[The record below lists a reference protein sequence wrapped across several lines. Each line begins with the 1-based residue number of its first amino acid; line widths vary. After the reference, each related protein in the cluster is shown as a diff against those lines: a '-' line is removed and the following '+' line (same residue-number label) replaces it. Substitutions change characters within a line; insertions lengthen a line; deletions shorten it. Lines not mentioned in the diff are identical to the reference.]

1 MTHTFILEPFVFGRF
16 RSYETPTGLGG
27 TPLVM
32 RSRMSTSA
40 PAKVPTPERPGG
52 APAFGFLDRYFRIS
66 ERGSSVAREVRGGLA
81 TFFAMAYIIVLN
93 PIILGS
99 AKDMYGHQLDN
110 GQLVTATTL
119 SAAFTTLLMGVI
131 GNVPI
136 ALAAGLGVNSVVAL
150 QLAPRMSWPDA
161 MGMVVLAGFVVML
174 LVATGLRERVMN
186 AVPFG
191 LRKAISIGIGLF
203 IMLIGLVDSGFVT
216 RMPDAAQTTVPL
228 QLGVGG
234 HLTGWPVLIFVLGVL
249 LTFALIVRKVPGAIL
264 LSIVGMTVV
273 AVIINAVA
281 TVPSWGLTVP
291 KWPGNPVSTPDLGL
305 VGEVSLFGGF
315 HKVGI
320 LTGILFVFTV
330 LLSCFFDAM
339 GTIMG
344 ISDEAKLTDAEGYM
358 PGINKVLF
366 VDGLAVAAGGASSAS
381 ATTAFVESTAG
392 VGEGART
399 GLANVVTGGLFAV
412 ALFLTP
418 IATMVP
424 SQAATPAL
432 LAVGFLILSN
442 SIKEID
448 WADYTI
454 AMPAF
459 VTMLMMP
466 FTYSITN
473 GIGMGF
479 ITFTVLR
486 LAAGRAREIPPA
498 MYVVSAVFAFYYLMP
513 ALGLT

>member
-1 MTHTFILEPFVFGRF
+1 
-16 RSYETPTGLGG
+16 
-27 TPLVM
+27 
-32 RSRMSTSA
+32 MSTSA
-40 PAKVPTPERPGG
+40 SAKVPPAPGQQSPQG
-52 APAFGFLDRYFRIS
+52 PLDRFFRIS
-66 ERGSSVAREVRGGLA
+66 ERGSTLPREIRGGLA

-99 AKDMYGHQLDN
+99 AKDIYGHQLDN
-110 GQLVTATTL
+110 GQLVTATALT
-119 SAAFTTLLMGVI
+119 AALTTLLMGVI

-186 AVPFG
+186 AVPYG
-191 LRKAISIGIGLF
+191 LRKAIAIGIGLF

-216 RMPDAAQTTVPL
+216 RIPDVAQTTVPL
-228 QLGVGG
+228 QLGTGG
-234 HLTGWPVLIFVLGVL
+234 HLLGWPVLVFVLGVL
-249 LTFALIVRKVPGAIL
+249 LTLALIVRKAPGAIL
-264 LSIVGMTVV
+264 ISIIVMTVV
-273 AVIINAVA
+273 AVVIELVA
-281 TVPSWGLTVP
+281 DVPSWGLTTP
-291 KWPGNPVSTPDLGL
+291 KWPGNPVAAPDFGL
-305 VGEVSLFGGF
+305 IGEVSLFGGF
-315 HKVGI
+315 QKVGI
-320 LTGILFVFTV
+320 LTGVLFVFTV

-344 ISDEAKLTDAEGYM
+344 VSDEAKLTDAEGQM

-366 VDGLAVAAGGASSAS
+366 VDGIAVAAGGASSSS
-381 ATTAFVESTAG
+381 ATTCFVESTAG

-399 GLANVVTGGLFAV
+399 GFANIVTGGLFAV
-412 ALFLTP
+412 ALFLSP
-418 IATMVP
+418 VATMVP

-432 LAVGFLILSN
+432 VAVGFLILAGSV
-442 SIKEID
+442 KEID
-448 WADYTI
+448 WADFTI
-454 AMPAF
+454 AVPAF
-459 VTMLMMP
+459 VTMVMMP

-479 ITFTVLR
+479 ITFALLR
-486 LAAGRAREIPPA
+486 LATGRGREVPVA
-498 MYVVSAVFAFYYLMP
+498 MYAVAGVFAFYYLMP

>member
-1 MTHTFILEPFVFGRF
+1 
-16 RSYETPTGLGG
+16 
-27 TPLVM
+27 
-32 RSRMSTSA
+32 MSTSA
-40 PAKVPTPERPGG
+40 ATKAPTPEQPEPRPAQG
-52 APAFGFLDRYFRIS
+52 ALDRYFKIS
-66 ERGSSVAREVRGGLA
+66 ERGSTLPREIRGGFA

-110 GQLVTATTL
+110 GQLVTATALT
-119 SAAFTTLLMGVI
+119 AAFTTLLMGVI

-136 ALAAGLGVNSVVAL
+136 ALAAGLGVNTVVAL

-161 MGMVVLAGFVVML
+161 MGMVVLAGIVVML

-186 AVPFG
+186 AVPLG
-191 LRKAISIGIGLF
+191 LRKAIAIGIGLF
-203 IMLIGLVDSGFVT
+203 IMLIGLVDSGFVS
-216 RMPDAAQTTVPL
+216 RIPDVAQTTVPL
-228 QLGVGG
+228 QLGSDG
-234 HLTGWPVLIFVLGVL
+234 HLNGWPVLIFILGTL
-249 LTFALIVRKVPGAIL
+249 LTLALMVRKVSGAIL
-264 LSIVGMTVV
+264 ISIVTMTVL

-281 TVPSWGLTVP
+281 EIPSWGLTTP
-291 KWPGNPVSTPDLGL
+291 EWPGNPVSTPDFGL

-315 HKVGI
+315 GKVGV
-320 LTGILFVFTV
+320 LTGVLFVFTV

-344 ISDEAKLTDAEGYM
+344 VSDEAKLTDAQGNM

-366 VDGLAVAAGGASSAS
+366 VDGIAVAAGGASSSS
-381 ATTAFVESTAG
+381 ATTCFVESTAG

-399 GLANVVTGGLFAV
+399 GFANVVTGALFAV

-418 IATMVP
+418 VATMVP

-432 LAVGFLILSN
+432 LAVGFMILAGSV
-442 SIKEID
+442 KEID

-454 AMPAF
+454 AIPAF

-473 GIGMGF
+473 GIGFGF
-479 ITFTVLR
+479 ITFVVLR
-486 LAAGRAREIPPA
+486 LAAGRGRDVPVA
-498 MYVVSAVFAFYYLMP
+498 MYVVAAVFGFYYLMP

>member
-1 MTHTFILEPFVFGRF
+1 M
-16 RSYETPTGLGG
+16 PTSATAKAPSPEQPGG
-27 TPLVM
+27 TP
-32 RSRMSTSA
+32 SF
-40 PAKVPTPERPGG
+40 G
-52 APAFGFLDRYFRIS
+52 AVDRYFKIS
-66 ERGSSVAREVRGGLA
+66 ERGSSVAREVRGGFA

-99 AKDMYGHQLDN
+99 AKDMYGHHLDN
-110 GQLVTATTL
+110 GQLVTATALT
-119 SAAFTTLLMGVI
+119 AAFTTLLMGVI

-136 ALAAGLGVNSVVAL
+136 ALAAGLGVNTVVAL

-186 AVPFG
+186 AVPYG
-191 LRKAISIGIGLF
+191 LRKAIAIGIGLF

-216 RMPDAAQTTVPL
+216 RIPDIAQTTVPL
-228 QLGVGG
+228 TLGTGG
-234 HLTGWPVLIFVLGVL
+234 HLTGWPVLVFVLGVL
-249 LTFALIVRKVPGAIL
+249 LTLALIVRKVPGAIL
-264 LSIVGMTVV
+264 ISIVAMTVL
-273 AVIINAVA
+273 AVIIDLVA
-281 TVPSWGLTVP
+281 KVPSWGLTTP
-291 KWPGNPVSTPDLGL
+291 KWPGNPVATPDFGL
-305 VGEVSLFGGF
+305 IGQVSLFGGF
-315 HKVGI
+315 AKVGV
-320 LTGILFVFTV
+320 LTGVLFVFTV

-344 ISDEAKLTDAEGYM
+344 ISDEAKLTDAEGNM
-358 PGINKVLF
+358 PGVNKVLLI
-366 VDGLAVAAGGASSAS
+366 DGLAVAAGGASSAS
-381 ATTAFVESTAG
+381 ATTCFVESTAG

-399 GLANVVTGGLFAV
+399 GLANVVTGGLFGV

-432 LAVGFLILSN
+432 LAVGFLILAG
-442 SIKEID
+442 SIREID
-448 WADYTI
+448 WSDFTI
-454 AMPAF
+454 AIPAF
-459 VTMLMMP
+459 VTMVMMP

-479 ITFTVLR
+479 ITFVVLR
-486 LAAGRAREIPPA
+486 LAAGRGREIPVA
-498 MYVVSAVFAFYYLMP
+498 MYVVAAVFGFYYLMP

>member
-1 MTHTFILEPFVFGRF
+1 
-16 RSYETPTGLGG
+16 
-27 TPLVM
+27 M
-32 RSRMSTSA
+32 RSRMST
-40 PAKVPTPERPGG
+40 PAQPPYG
-52 APAFGFLDRYFRIS
+52 ALDRYFKIS
-66 ERGSSVAREVRGGLA
+66 ERGSTLAREVRGGFA
-81 TFFAMAYIIVLN
+81 TFFAMAYIVVLN

-110 GQLVTATTL
+110 GQLVTATALT
-119 SAAFTTLLMGVI
+119 AAFTTLLMGVI

-174 LVATGLRERVMN
+174 LVATGLRERVMS
-186 AVPFG
+186 AVPHG

-203 IMLIGLVDSGFVT
+203 VMIVGLVDSGFVT

-228 QLGVGG
+228 QLGDGG
-234 HLTGWPVLIFVLGVL
+234 HLNGWPVLIFALGVL
-249 LTFALIVRKVPGAIL
+249 LTLALIVRRTPGAIL
-264 LSIVGMTVV
+264 ISIVVMTVV
-273 AVIINAVA
+273 AVIVNLVA
-281 TVPSWGLTVP
+281 DIPSWGLTTP
-291 KWPGNPVSTPDLGL
+291 EWPGNPVSTPDFGL

-315 HKVGI
+315 EKVGV
-320 LTGILFVFTV
+320 LTGVLFVFTV

-344 ISDEAKLTDAEGYM
+344 VSDEAKLTDAQGQM
-358 PGINKVLF
+358 PGINKVLMI
-366 VDGLAVAAGGASSAS
+366 DGIAVAAGGASSSS

-399 GLANVVTGGLFAV
+399 GFANVVTGLLFAV
-412 ALFLTP
+412 GLFLTP

-432 LAVGFLILSN
+432 IAVGFLILAG
-442 SIKEID
+442 SIKQID
-448 WADYTI
+448 WADHTI
-454 AMPAF
+454 AIPAF

-479 ITFTVLR
+479 ITFAVLR
-486 LAAGRAREIPPA
+486 LAAGRGREVPVA

>member
-1 MTHTFILEPFVFGRF
+1 
-16 RSYETPTGLGG
+16 
-27 TPLVM
+27 
-32 RSRMSTSA
+32 MSTSA
-40 PAKVPTPERPGG
+40 PAKVPTPEKPGG
-52 APAFGFLDRYFRIS
+52 APAYSALDRYFKIS
-66 ERGSSVAREVRGGLA
+66 ERGSTVGREIRGGLA

-93 PIILGS
+93 PIILSS
-99 AKDMYGHQLDN
+99 AKDMYGHHLNN
-110 GQLVTATTL
+110 GQLVTATALT
-119 SAAFTTLLMGVI
+119 AAFTTLLMGVI

-191 LRKAISIGIGLF
+191 LRKAIAIGIGLF

-216 RMPDAAQTTVPL
+216 RVPDAAQTTVPL
-228 QLGVGG
+228 QLGANG
-234 HLTGWPVLIFVLGVL
+234 HLNGWPVLIFVLGAL

-264 LSIVGMTVV
+264 ISIVGMTVL
-273 AVIINAVA
+273 ALIINSVA
-281 TVPSWGLTVP
+281 TVPNWGLTVP
-291 KWPGNPVSTPDLGL
+291 KWPGNPVASPDFGL
-305 VGEVSLFGGF
+305 IGQFSLFGGF
-315 HKVGI
+315 SKVGL

-344 ISDEAKLTDAEGYM
+344 ISDEAKLTDAQGYM

-366 VDGLAVAAGGASSAS
+366 IDGIAVAAGGASSSS

-399 GLANVVTGGLFAV
+399 GFANVVTGGLFAV

-418 IATMVP
+418 VATMVP
-424 SQAATPAL
+424 AQAATPAL
-432 LAVGFLILSN
+432 VAVGFLILSN
-442 SIKEID
+442 SVKEID

-454 AMPAF
+454 AIPAF

-479 ITFTVLR
+479 ITFVVLR
-486 LAAGRAREIPPA
+486 LAAGRPREIPVP

>member
-1 MTHTFILEPFVFGRF
+1 MP
-16 RSYETPTGLGG
+16 S
-27 TPLVM
+27 
-32 RSRMSTSA
+32 SA
-40 PAKVPTPERPGG
+40 PAKVPAPEQPGAGPAYG
-52 APAFGFLDRYFRIS
+52 ALDRFFKIS
-66 ERGSSVAREVRGGLA
+66 ERGSTLPREIRGGFA

-110 GQLVTATTL
+110 GQLVTATAVT
-119 SAAFTTLLMGVI
+119 AAFTTLLMGVI

-186 AVPFG
+186 AVPYS

-203 IMLIGLVDSGFVT
+203 IMLIGLVDAGFVS
-216 RMPDAAQTTVPL
+216 RIPDVARTTVPL
-228 QLGVGG
+228 QLGGDG
-234 HLTGWPVLIFVLGVL
+234 HLNGWPVLVFILGVL
-249 LTFALIVRKVPGAIL
+249 LTLALIVRKVSGAIL
-264 LSIVGMTVV
+264 ISIVAMTVL
-273 AVIINAVA
+273 AVA
-281 TVPSWGLTVP
+281 IEAVAKVPSWGLTTP
-291 KWPGNPVSTPDLGL
+291 KWPGNPVASPDFGL
-305 VGEVSLFGGF
+305 IGQISLFGGF
-315 HKVGI
+315 EKVGA
-320 LTGILFVFTV
+320 LTGVLFVFTV

-344 ISDEAKLTDAEGYM
+344 VSDEAKLTDAQGQM

-366 VDGLAVAAGGASSAS
+366 VDGLAVAAGGASSSS

-399 GLANVVTGGLFAV
+399 GFANVVTGALFGV

-418 IATMVP
+418 VATMVP

-432 LAVGFLILSN
+432 LAVGFLILAN
-442 SIKEID
+442 SVKEID
-448 WADYTI
+448 WADYTVAI
-454 AMPAF
+454 PAF
-459 VTMLMMP
+459 VTMVMMP

-479 ITFTVLR
+479 ITFAVLR
-486 LAAGRAREIPPA
+486 LAAGRGREVPVA
-498 MYVVSAVFAFYYLMP
+498 MYVVAAVFGFYYLMP

>member
-1 MTHTFILEPFVFGRF
+1 
-16 RSYETPTGLGG
+16 
-27 TPLVM
+27 
-32 RSRMSTSA
+32 MSSSA
-40 PAKVPTPERPGG
+40 PAKVPAPDQPGAGPTYG
-52 APAFGFLDRYFRIS
+52 ALDRFFRIS
-66 ERGSSVAREVRGGLA
+66 ERGSTLSREVRGGLA

-110 GQLVTATTL
+110 GQLVTATALT
-119 SAAFTTLLMGVI
+119 AAFTTLLMGVI

-186 AVPFG
+186 AVPYS

-203 IMLIGLVDSGFVT
+203 IMLIGLVDAGFVS
-216 RMPDAAQTTVPL
+216 RIPDAAQTTVPL
-228 QLGVGG
+228 QLGAVG
-234 HLTGWPVLIFVLGVL
+234 HLDGWPVLVFVLGVL
-249 LTFALIVRKVPGAIL
+249 LTLALIVRKVAGAIL
-264 LSIVGMTVV
+264 ISIVAMTVV
-273 AVIINAVA
+273 AVVINAVA
-281 TVPSWGLTVP
+281 KVPSWGLTTP
-291 KWPGNPVSTPDLGL
+291 KWPGNPVASPDFGL
-305 VGEVSLFGGF
+305 IGEVSLFGGF
-315 HKVGI
+315 GKVGV
-320 LTGILFVFTV
+320 LTGVLFVFTV

-344 ISDEAKLTDAEGYM
+344 VSDEAKLTDGEGQM

-366 VDGLAVAAGGASSAS
+366 VDGLAVAAGGASSSS

-399 GLANVVTGGLFAV
+399 GLANVVTGSLFAV

-418 IATMVP
+418 VATMVP

-432 LAVGFLILSN
+432 VAVGFLILAGSV
-442 SIKEID
+442 KEID

-454 AMPAF
+454 AVPAF

-479 ITFTVLR
+479 ITFAVLR
-486 LAAGRAREIPPA
+486 LAAGRGREVPPA
-498 MYVVSAVFAFYYLMP
+498 MYVVAAVFAFYYLMP

>member
-1 MTHTFILEPFVFGRF
+1 
-16 RSYETPTGLGG
+16 
-27 TPLVM
+27 
-32 RSRMSTSA
+32 MSA
-40 PAKVPTPERPGG
+40 GPAYG
-52 APAFGFLDRYFRIS
+52 ALDRYFKIS
-66 ERGSSVAREVRGGLA
+66 ERGSTLPREIRGGIA

-99 AKDMYGHQLDN
+99 AKDMYGNQLDN
-110 GQLVTATTL
+110 GQLVTATAVT
-119 SAAFTTLLMGVI
+119 AAFTTLLMGVI

-161 MGMVVLAGFVVML
+161 MGMVVLAGFIVML

-186 AVPFG
+186 AVPYS

-203 IMLIGLVDSGFVT
+203 IMLIGLVDSGFVS
-216 RMPDAAQTTVPL
+216 RIPDAAQTTVPL
-228 QLGVGG
+228 QLGGDG
-234 HLTGWPVLIFVLGVL
+234 HLTGWPVLIFILGTL
-249 LTFALIVRKVPGAIL
+249 LTLALIVRKVSGAIL
-264 LSIVGMTVV
+264 ISIVAMTVL
-273 AVIINAVA
+273 AVVINAVA
-281 TVPSWGLTVP
+281 DIPSWGLTTP
-291 KWPGNPVSTPDLGL
+291 TWPGNPVATPDFGL
-305 VGEVSLFGGF
+305 IGEVSLFGGF
-315 HKVGI
+315 SKVGV
-320 LTGILFVFTV
+320 LTGTLFVFTV
-330 LLSCFFDAM
+330 LLSTFFDAM

-344 ISDEAKLTDAEGYM
+344 VSDEAKLTDAQGHM

-366 VDGLAVAAGGASSAS
+366 VDGIAVAAGGASSSS
-381 ATTAFVESTAG
+381 ATTCFVESTAG

-399 GLANVVTGGLFAV
+399 GLANVVTGALFAV

-418 IATMVP
+418 VATMVP

-432 LAVGFLILSN
+432 LTVGFLILAGSV
-442 SIKEID
+442 KEID
-448 WADYTI
+448 WADYTVAI
-454 AMPAF
+454 PAF

-479 ITFTVLR
+479 ITFVVLR
-486 LAAGRAREIPPA
+486 LAAGRGKEVPVA

>member
-1 MTHTFILEPFVFGRF
+1 
-16 RSYETPTGLGG
+16 
-27 TPLVM
+27 
-32 RSRMSTSA
+32 MSTSA
-40 PAKVPTPERPGG
+40 TPKVDAVEPPPAPKSG
-52 APAFGFLDRYFRIS
+52 LDRYFKIT
-66 ERGSSVAREVRGGLA
+66 ERGSTVVREVRGGFA

-110 GQLVTATTL
+110 AQLVTATALT
-119 SAAFTTLLMGVI
+119 AAFTTLLMGVI

-136 ALAAGLGVNSVVAL
+136 ALAAGLGVNTVVAL

-161 MGMVVLAGFVVML
+161 MGMVVFAGFVVML

-186 AVPFG
+186 AVPLS
-191 LRKAISIGIGLF
+191 LRKGIAIGIGLF
-203 IMLIGLVDSGFVT
+203 IMLIGLVDSGFVS
-216 RMPDAAQTTVPL
+216 RIPDAAHTTVPL

-234 HLTGWPVLIFVLGVL
+234 HLMGWPVLVFVLGTL
-249 LTFALIVRKVPGAIL
+249 LTLALLVRKVPGAIL
-264 LSIVGMTVV
+264 ISIVAMTVV
-273 AVIINAVA
+273 AMVINAVA
-281 TVPSWGLTVP
+281 DVPSWGLTTP
-291 KWPGNPVSTPDLGL
+291 EWPGNPISTPDFSL
-305 VGEVSLFGGF
+305 VGQVSLTGGF
-315 HKVGI
+315 EKVGV

-344 ISDEAKLTDAEGYM
+344 ISDEAHLTDEKGQM
-358 PGINKVLF
+358 PGMNKVLF
-366 VDGLAVAAGGASSAS
+366 IDGIAVAAGGASSSS
-381 ATTAFVESTAG
+381 ATTCFVESTAG

-399 GLANVVTGGLFAV
+399 GLANVVTGGLFAT

-418 IATMVP
+418 VATMVP

-432 LAVGFLILSN
+432 LAVGFMIMAG
-442 SIKEID
+442 SIRAID
-448 WADYTI
+448 WDDWTVAI
-454 AMPAF
+454 AAF

-486 LAAGRAREIPPA
+486 VVAGRAKEVPVA
-498 MYVVSAVFAFYYLMP
+498 MYAVSAVFGFYYLMP

>member
-1 MTHTFILEPFVFGRF
+1 MSSPA
-16 RSYETPTGLGG
+16 PTQ
-27 TPLVM
+27 
-32 RSRMSTSA
+32 A
-40 PAKVPTPERPGG
+40 PAPEQPGATPAYG
-52 APAFGFLDRYFRIS
+52 ALDRYFKIS
-66 ERGSSVAREVRGGLA
+66 ERGSTLAREVRGGFA

-99 AKDMYGHQLDN
+99 AKDMYGHHLDH
-110 GQLVTATTL
+110 GQLVTATVIT
-119 SAAFTTLLMGVI
+119 AAFTTLLMGVI

-161 MGMVVLAGFVVML
+161 MGMVVLAGIVVML
-174 LVATGLRERVMN
+174 LVASGLRERVMN
-186 AVPFG
+186 AVPYS

-216 RMPDAAQTTVPL
+216 RIPDVAQTTVPL
-228 QLGVGG
+228 QLGADG
-234 HLTGWPVLIFVLGVL
+234 HLNGWPVLVFVLGVL
-249 LTFALIVRKVPGAIL
+249 LTLALIVRKVSGAIL
-264 LSIVGMTVV
+264 ISIVAMTVL
-273 AVIINAVA
+273 ALIINAVA
-281 TVPSWGLTVP
+281 HVTTWGLTVP
-291 KWPGNPVSTPDLGL
+291 TWPGNPVSSPDFGLLGK
-305 VGEVSLFGGF
+305 VSLFGGF
-315 HKVGI
+315 GKVGV

-344 ISDEAKLTDAEGYM
+344 VSDEAKLTDAQGYM

-366 VDGLAVAAGGASSAS
+366 IDGVAVAVGGASSSS
-381 ATTAFVESTAG
+381 ATTCFVESTAG

-399 GLANVVTGGLFAV
+399 GFANVVTGGLFAV

-418 IATMVP
+418 VATMVP

-432 LAVGFLILSN
+432 FAVGFLILAG

-448 WADYTI
+448 WADYTLAI
-454 AMPAF
+454 PAF
-459 VTMLMMP
+459 VTMVMMP

-479 ITFTVLR
+479 ITFVVLR
-486 LAAGRAREIPPA
+486 LAAGRAREIPVA

>member
-1 MTHTFILEPFVFGRF
+1 
-16 RSYETPTGLGG
+16 
-27 TPLVM
+27 
-32 RSRMSTSA
+32 MSISA
-40 PAKVPTPERPGG
+40 PAKAPASEGPGPRPGYG
-52 APAFGFLDRYFRIS
+52 ALDRFFKIS
-66 ERGSSVAREVRGGLA
+66 ERGSTLPREIRGGFA

-99 AKDMYGHQLDN
+99 AKDMYGNQLAG
-110 GQLVTATTL
+110 GQLVTATAVT
-119 SAAFTTLLMGVI
+119 AAFTTLLMGVI

-161 MGMVVLAGFVVML
+161 MGMVVLAGFIVML

-186 AVPFG
+186 AVPYS
-191 LRKAISIGIGLF
+191 LRKAIAIGIGLF
-203 IMLIGLVDSGFVT
+203 IMLIGLVDSGFIS
-216 RMPDAAQTTVPL
+216 RIPDAAQTTVPL
-228 QLGVGG
+228 QLGGAG
-234 HLTGWPVLIFVLGVL
+234 HLTGWPVLVFVLGTL
-249 LTFALIVRKVPGAIL
+249 LTLALIVRKVSGAIL
-264 LSIVGMTVV
+264 ISIVAMTVL
-273 AVIINAVA
+273 AVVVNAVA
-281 TVPSWGLTVP
+281 DIPSWGLTTP
-291 KWPGNPVSTPDLGL
+291 SWPGNPVATPDFGL
-305 VGEVSLFGGF
+305 IGEVSLFGGF
-315 HKVGI
+315 SKVGV
-320 LTGILFVFTV
+320 LTGTLFVFTV
-330 LLSCFFDAM
+330 LLSTFFDAM

-344 ISDEAKLTDAEGYM
+344 VSDEARLTDAQGHM

-366 VDGLAVAAGGASSAS
+366 VDGIAVAAGGASSSS
-381 ATTAFVESTAG
+381 ATTCFVESTAG

-399 GLANVVTGGLFAV
+399 GFANVVTGTLFAV

-418 IATMVP
+418 VATMVP

-432 LAVGFLILSN
+432 LAVGFLILAGSV
-442 SIKEID
+442 KEID
-448 WADYTI
+448 WADHTV
-454 AMPAF
+454 AVPAF

-479 ITFTVLR
+479 ITFVVLR
-486 LAAGRAREIPPA
+486 LAAGRGREIPVA

>member
-1 MTHTFILEPFVFGRF
+1 MP
-16 RSYETPTGLGG
+16 
-27 TPLVM
+27 
-32 RSRMSTSA
+32 TSA
-40 PAKVPTPERPGG
+40 PAQVPTPERPGSGPAYG
-52 APAFGFLDRYFRIS
+52 ALDRYFRIS
-66 ERGSSVAREVRGGLA
+66 ERGSTLPREIRGGFA

-99 AKDMYGHQLDN
+99 AKDMYGHHLDN
-110 GQLVTATTL
+110 GQLVTATALT
-119 SAAFTTLLMGVI
+119 AAFTTLLMGVI

-161 MGMVVLAGFVVML
+161 MGMVVLAGLVVML
-174 LVATGLRERVMN
+174 LVATGLRERVMS

-191 LRKAISIGIGLF
+191 LRKAIAIGIGLF

-216 RMPDAAQTTVPL
+216 RIPDAAQTTVPL
-228 QLGVGG
+228 QLGGDG
-234 HLTGWPVLIFVLGVL
+234 HLNGWPVLVFVLGVL
-249 LTFALIVRKVPGAIL
+249 LTLALIVRKVPGAIL
-264 LSIVGMTVV
+264 LSIVAMTVL
-273 AVIINAVA
+273 AVIIDAVA
-281 TVPSWGLTVP
+281 KVPSWGLTTP
-291 KWPGNPVSTPDLGL
+291 KWPGNPVATPDFGL
-305 VGEVSLFGGF
+305 IGKFSLFGGF
-315 HKVGI
+315 EKVGV
-320 LTGILFVFTV
+320 LTGVLFVFTV

-344 ISDEAKLTDAEGYM
+344 VSDEAKLTDAEGQM

-366 VDGLAVAAGGASSAS
+366 VDGIAVAAGGASSSS
-381 ATTAFVESTAG
+381 ATTCFVESTAG

-399 GLANVVTGGLFAV
+399 GFANVVTGALFAV

-418 IATMVP
+418 VATMVP

-432 LAVGFLILSN
+432 VAVGFLILSG
-442 SIKEID
+442 SIREID
-448 WADYTI
+448 WSDATI
-454 AMPAF
+454 AVPAF

-479 ITFTVLR
+479 ISFVLLR
-486 LAAGRAREIPPA
+486 LAAGRAKEVPAA
-498 MYVVSAVFAFYYLMP
+498 MYAVSAVFAFYYLMP

>member
-1 MTHTFILEPFVFGRF
+1 
-16 RSYETPTGLGG
+16 
-27 TPLVM
+27 
-32 RSRMSTSA
+32 MSTSA
-40 PAKVPTPERPGG
+40 PAKAPMPDQPGPGPDSG
-52 APAFGFLDRYFRIS
+52 ALDRYFKIS
-66 ERGSSVAREVRGGLA
+66 ERGSSLPREIRGGFA

-99 AKDMYGHQLDN
+99 AKDMYGNQLDN
-110 GQLVTATTL
+110 GQLVTATALT
-119 SAAFTTLLMGVI
+119 AAFTTLLMGVI

-186 AVPFG
+186 AVPHG
-191 LRKAISIGIGLF
+191 LRKAIAIGIGLF
-203 IMLIGLVDSGFVT
+203 IMLIGLVDSGFIS
-216 RMPDAAQTTVPL
+216 RIPDAAHTTVPM
-228 QLGVGG
+228 QLGSNG
-234 HLTGWPVLIFVLGVL
+234 HLTGWPVLVFILGAL
-249 LTFALIVRKVPGAIL
+249 LTLALIVRKVPGAIL
-264 LSIVGMTVV
+264 ISIVAMTVLGM
-273 AVIINAVA
+273 IINAVA
-281 TVPSWGLTVP
+281 DIPSWGLTTP
-291 KWPGNPVSTPDLGL
+291 TWPGNPFATPDFGL
-305 VGEVSLFGGF
+305 IGEVSLFGGF
-315 HKVGI
+315 GKVGV
-320 LTGILFVFTV
+320 LTGVLFVFTV

-344 ISDEAKLTDAEGYM
+344 ISDEAKLTDGEGQM

-366 VDGLAVAAGGASSAS
+366 IDGVAVAAGGASSAS

-399 GLANVVTGGLFAV
+399 GFANVVTGALFAV

-418 IATMVP
+418 VATMVP

-432 LAVGFLILSN
+432 LAVGFLILAG

-454 AMPAF
+454 AVPAF
-459 VTMLMMP
+459 VTMVMMP

-479 ITFTVLR
+479 ITFVVLR
-486 LAAGRAREIPPA
+486 LAAGRGKEVPVPL
-498 MYVVSAVFAFYYLMP
+498 YVVSAVFAFYYLMP

>member
-1 MTHTFILEPFVFGRF
+1 
-16 RSYETPTGLGG
+16 
-27 TPLVM
+27 
-32 RSRMSTSA
+32 MSTSA
-40 PAKVPTPERPGG
+40 ATK
-52 APAFGFLDRYFRIS
+52 APAPHEPESRPAQSALDRYFKIS
-66 ERGSSVAREVRGGLA
+66 ERGSSLPREIRGGFA

-99 AKDMYGHQLDN
+99 AKDMYGHHLDN
-110 GQLVTATTL
+110 GQLVTATALT
-119 SAAFTTLLMGVI
+119 AAFTTLLMGVI

-136 ALAAGLGVNSVVAL
+136 ALAAGLGVNTVVAL

-161 MGMVVLAGFVVML
+161 MGMVVLAGFIVML

-186 AVPFG
+186 AVPLG
-191 LRKAISIGIGLF
+191 LRKGIAIGIGLF

-216 RMPDAAQTTVPL
+216 RIPDIAQTTVPL
-228 QLGVGG
+228 QLGTDG
-234 HLTGWPVLIFVLGVL
+234 HLHGWPVLVFVLGTL
-249 LTFALIVRKVPGAIL
+249 LTLALIVRKVPGAIL
-264 LSIVGMTVV
+264 ISIVTMTVV
-273 AVIINAVA
+273 SVIINAVT
-281 TVPSWGLTVP
+281 TVPSWGLTTP
-291 KWPGNPVSTPDLGL
+291 KWPGNPVASPDFGL
-305 VGEVSLFGGF
+305 VGQFSLFGGF
-315 HKVGI
+315 GKVGV

-344 ISDEAKLTDAEGYM
+344 ISDEAKLTDAQGNM

-366 VDGLAVAAGGASSAS
+366 VDGIAVAAGGATSSS
-381 ATTAFVESTAG
+381 ATTCFVESTAG

-399 GLANVVTGGLFAV
+399 GFANVVTGALFAV

-418 IATMVP
+418 VATMVP

-432 LAVGFLILSN
+432 IAVGFLIMSH
-442 SIKEID
+442 SVKEID

-454 AMPAF
+454 AIPAF
-459 VTMLMMP
+459 VTMMMMP

-479 ITFTVLR
+479 ITFVVLR
-486 LAAGRAREIPPA
+486 LAAGRGRDIPVA
-498 MYVVSAVFAFYYLMP
+498 MYVVSAVFTFYYLMP

>member
-1 MTHTFILEPFVFGRF
+1 MP
-16 RSYETPTGLGG
+16 
-27 TPLVM
+27 
-32 RSRMSTSA
+32 TSA
-40 PAKVPTPERPGG
+40 PTKVPAPEQPGARPAYG
-52 APAFGFLDRYFRIS
+52 ALDRYFKIS
-66 ERGSSVAREVRGGLA
+66 ERGSSLPREIRGGFA

-110 GQLVTATTL
+110 GQLVTATCVT
-119 SAAFTTLLMGVI
+119 AAFTTLLMGVI

-161 MGMVVLAGFVVML
+161 MGMVVLAGLVVML

-216 RMPDAAQTTVPL
+216 RIPDAAHTTVPL
-228 QLGVGG
+228 QLGTDG
-234 HLTGWPVLIFVLGVL
+234 HLVGWPVLVFILGVL
-249 LTFALIVRKVPGAIL
+249 LTLALIVRKVPGAIL
-264 LSIVGMTVV
+264 ISIVAMTVLALIV
-273 AVIINAVA
+273 DAVA
-281 TVPSWGLTVP
+281 DVPSWGLTTP
-291 KWPGNPVSTPDLGL
+291 EWPGNPVATPDFGL
-305 VGEVSLFGGF
+305 IGDVSLFGGF
-315 HKVGI
+315 SEVGV
-320 LTGILFVFTV
+320 LTGVLFVFTV

-344 ISDEAKLTDAEGYM
+344 VSDEAKLTDAKGEM

-366 VDGLAVAAGGASSAS
+366 VDGLAVAAGGASSSS

-399 GLANVVTGGLFAV
+399 GFANLVTGGLFTV

-418 IATMVP
+418 VATMVP

-432 LAVGFLILSN
+432 LAVGFMILAN
-442 SIKEID
+442 SVKEID

-454 AMPAF
+454 AIPAF
-459 VTMLMMP
+459 ITMVMMP

-479 ITFTVLR
+479 ITFVLLR
-486 LAAGRAREIPPA
+486 MVAGRAREIPVP
-498 MYVVSAVFAFYYLMP
+498 MYVVSAVFTFYYLMP